1 MTQLLPT
8 PLLDDAKKV
17 IDVCRDAGLK
27 IATVES
33 CTGGL
38 LAGALTSIAGSSDV
52 VERGFVT
59 YSNEAK
65 SELVGVPAALIQTHG
80 AVSEQVARAMAEGGV
95 QRSPADIA
103 VAVTGVAGPDGGTRD
118 KPVGLV
124 HIAAARAGH
133 DTLVLARVFS
143 GDRDDVRLASVSAGL
158 GLLLRIA
165 G

>member
-8 PLLDDAKKV
+8 QLLDDAKKV

-118 KPVGLV
+118 KPVALV